1 MTHNWSVQ
9 DPDLK
14 RLEYVHANLTCD
26 IYEIPIYFM
35 FFNSFVSED
44 NNHPLKKAELKRVP
58 ISNFELGALHFTN
71 PSISKNKKP

>member
-1 MTHNWSVQ
+1 
-9 DPDLK
+9 
-14 RLEYVHANLTCD
+14 
-26 IYEIPIYFM
+26 M